1 MERGAVLGGDRGEDF
16 QDVGGFFD
24 YGDAS
29 GGKKFFDFFGVG
41 HST

>member
-24 YGDAS
+24 DGDA
-29 GGKKFFDFFGVG
+29 GVG